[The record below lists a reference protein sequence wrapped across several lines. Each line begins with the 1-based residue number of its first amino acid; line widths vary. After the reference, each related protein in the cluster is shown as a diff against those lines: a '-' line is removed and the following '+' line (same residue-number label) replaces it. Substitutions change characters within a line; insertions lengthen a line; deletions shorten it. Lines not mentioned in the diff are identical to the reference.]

1 MWWLNSKRNKSKE
14 ARIGKSES
22 IDDYKKEGYTYY
34 YSRGERLKKLKTLE
48 GRKRKPR
55 FFSNKKTRNLLI
67 ILIDL
72 FLIAVVMYL
81 LNKPAN
87 IYLQKNEEGLNY
99 ELNITGIKGKKVL
112 IGISI
117 KNQGVEKLVFY
128 DSIPLV
134 IEIEDRNGGVIILED
149 EIKYDTVLFP
159 GESTSI
165 VFLLGQDELPGIG
178 KVDVFKGAVSE
189 PIFSKDVRF

>member
-1 MWWLNSKRNKSKE
+1 MLWFNNKRNKPRG
-14 ARIGKSES
+14 AFAGKSES

-48 GRKRKPR
+48 SRRRKPR

-67 ILIDL
+67 IFIDL
-72 FLIAVVMYL
+72 FLIAIVMYL
-81 LNKPAN
+81 LNKHAN
-87 IYLQKNEEGLNY
+87 IYLQKSEKDLNY

-112 IGISI
+112 IGVSI
-117 KNQGVEKLVFY
+117 KNQGVEKLVFS
-128 DSIPLV
+128 DSIPIV
-134 IEIEDRNGGVIILED
+134 VEIEDRNGEVIILED
-149 EIKYDTVLFP
+149 AIKYDTVLFP

-165 VFLLGQDELPGIG
+165 VFLIGQDELPGNG
-178 KVDVFKGAVSE
+178 KVDVFKGAASD